1 MALRPLRGARPPD
14 PATGRLVVQ
23 PARVT
28 MFLLAGVLLVGVLT
42 FMSPTRT
49 HEPPIHPA
57 SAALGGCAGRG
68 GVPTDGPFKER
79 YCRVA
84 FADGGKRCTDK
95 SQCQG
100 ACIVLGGG
108 AKSAAHPGPIVG
120 VCETANVQYGCF
132 SILEQ
137 GAAVQTACV
146 D

>member
-1 MALRPLRGARPPD
+1 MAVRPRRRARPAD
-14 PATGRLVVQ
+14 PAAGRLTLQ

-28 MFLLAGVLLVGVLT
+28 MFLLVGVLGVGVFT
-42 FMSPTRT
+42 LMSPARTR
-49 HEPPIHPA
+49 EPPIHLA
-57 SAALGGCAGRG
+57 SAALEGCAGRG

-79 YCRVA
+79 YCRVPY
-84 FADGGKRCTDK
+84 ADGGKRCTDK

-100 ACIVLGGG
+100 ACIVLGGV
-108 AKSAAHPGPIVG
+108 ATSHATPVAG

-137 GAAVQTACV
+137 GAHVQTLCV